1 MENPKSGSLR
11 RRNYG
16 IGAGCSYLIIV
27 IKEFF
32 FSHGLLRE
40 MEKWKSHERNFPERG
55 ECKSKAQQPCISC
68 SYIAMKKIP

>member
-27 IKEFF
+27 IREFF
-32 FSHGLLRE
+32 FLMGYSGKWRNGSH
-40 MEKWKSHERNFPERG
+40 MRG
-55 ECKSKAQQPCISC
+55 TFQKEGNASQRPKQPCISC
-68 SYIAMKKIP
+68 FYIAMKKIP